1 MIEIKAPDDSQ
12 FESFTKIFLAGSIEM
27 GKAEKWQD
35 KLATDLQDK
44 RVILF
49 NPRRDDWD
57 SSWVQD
63 PTEGTQFHQ
72 QVSWELEHINR
83 SDLVVF
89 YFDPETQS
97 PITLMELGYCIGMD
111 KPMVICCPD
120 GYFRKGNVVI
130 TAGLVGAE
138 VTNTYEEF
146 LGKIEEFLGFIEQ
159 DDEVEETSPEEV
171 FDENVDESV
180 DSE

>member
-27 GKAEKWQD
+27 GKAEMWQD
-35 KLATDLQDK
+35 RLAKDLMNEK
-44 RVILF
+44 VILF

-63 PTEGTQFHQ
+63 PTPGTQFHQ
-72 QVSWELEHINR
+72 QVNWELDHIR
-83 SDLVVF
+83 RADMVVF

-97 PITLMELGYCIGMD
+97 PITLMELGYCIGTN
-111 KPMVICCPD
+111 KPIVICCPE

-130 TAGLVGAE
+130 MSRLVGATP
-138 VTNTYEEF
+138 VDTYDEF
-146 LGKIEEFLGFIEQ
+146 LSKIKSKIEMISGKPTVES
-159 DDEVEETSPEEV
+159 VEEEISEIIEEEV
-171 FDENVDESV
+171 DNS
-180 DSE
+180 